1 MLWRCW
7 LGSRKGIRPVKTE
20 WWGAGVVI
28 YLERGA
34 DLHIVQLIPL
44 PLTVSCFSKI
54 QIGFT
59 FLVSAYPGSP
69 RQRAIKRVCV
79 CVCVCIGQ
87 STTGPS
93 LIPQLGVVVM
103 VEGGILLKQSLLV
116 DIRQSDCC
124 IASVIPN
131 LWSPFW
137 LQSCALESV
146 LIFCPTED
154 VRLSWM
160 GGWSSSTDRLVEVK
174 LWLVCNGCADKVK
187 WTTKQSW
194 NLRENSWG
202 FGSTGS
208 EVDGFHV
215 FSGKFVYMTYKQTSM
230 LWKKKKDNVFGE
242 FMEELSLWD
251 MAEKN
256 NAFCLKSLLSYAEST
271 FVFRQSYPDI
281 TPSVLWYCW
290 LGVRKSI
297 WPVKIDWCGVCVV
310 ICLEW
315 GAYGYAYAYASADA
329 TAISEPHHL
338 FPLLN
343 PDWFYLSRTSL
354 HRSSWK
360 RSC

>member
-1 MLWRCW
+1 M
-7 LGSRKGIRPVKTE
+7 
-20 WWGAGVVI
+20 
-28 YLERGA
+28 
-34 DLHIVQLIPL
+34 PL

-79 CVCVCIGQ
+79 CVYR
-87 STTGPS
+87 SKYHWPF

-187 WTTKQSW
+187 WTTEQSW
-194 NLRENSWG
+194 NLRENGWG

-251 MAEKN
+251 MAEKK
-256 NAFCLKSLLSYAEST
+256 CILLKITVELCRKHICFSAVLSRHYSFSALILLVGCQEEHLACKNWLMWRLCGYLSGVRCIWICICIWFSWCHCHFRTSSSLPSFESRLVLPFSYQLTQVVLEKKLLNGCSS
-271 FVFRQSYPDI
+271 SYPD
-281 TPSVLWYCW
+281 
-290 LGVRKSI
+290 
-297 WPVKIDWCGVCVV
+297 V
-310 ICLEW
+310 IL
-315 GAYGYAYAYASADA
+315 
-329 TAISEPHHL
+329 
-338 FPLLN
+338 
-343 PDWFYLSRTSL
+343 
-354 HRSSWK
+354 
-360 RSC
+360 